1 VGTVRLPEVLAGV
14 RGSKLRPA
22 EQVETDRASRW
33 KGHRGAHHLSRGKD
47 PGAVGGGP
55 VSAPAGLTVEARSGR
70 FPGGSPGRPASGP
83 RRAVLELRRIHPW
96 SVFKVALLTSLVLAA
111 VAMAAAAALYS
122 GLGALGLPQ
131 TVNNLFAP
139 VGGGSP
145 VLTLSGFL
153 GAAALLAALGAVLLT
168 TLAPLAAA
176 LYNVC
181 ASLTGGL
188 KVLSNSQDLWIGVLG
203 DLLIAF

>member
-1 VGTVRLPEVLAGV
+1 VRPSGCKQWLV
-14 RGSKLRPA
+14 RESGSKLGPMCWTT
-22 EQVETDRASRW
+22 ETGPVDGKGGSAHAFVPWEGPWPGRRW
-33 KGHRGAHHLSRGKD
+33 
-47 PGAVGGGP
+47 P
-55 VSAPAGLTVEARSGR
+55 VSAPAGVPVQDRTGRS
-70 FPGGSPGRPASGP
+70 PGGAAGRTASAP
-83 RRAVLELRRIHPW
+83 RRVVLGLRRIHPW

-111 VAMAAAAALYS
+111 VAMAAAAALFS
-122 GLGALGLPQ
+122 GLGALGVPQ
-131 TVNNLFAP
+131 TVNNLVAP

-181 ASLTGGL
+181 ASFTGGL
-188 KVLSNSQDLWIGVLG
+188 EVLLVERD
-203 DLLIAF
+203 